1 MDQRE
6 IKTIYRMSFEEV
18 QVRPDG
24 TETVVRRIMDQIH
37 GEDDPS
43 GDIGCLIGLIINSI
57 CNADDPWVGPIIV
70 AAIRR
75 VHNLSKPF
83 NDLADA
89 YLDWKGN
96 EDFED
101 FVEVRRLKEARRKQ
115 GGDA

>member
-24 TETVVRRIMDQIH
+24 SETVVRRIMDQIH
-37 GEDDPS
+37 GEEDPS
-43 GDIGCLIGLIINSI
+43 HDIGCLIGLMVNSI
-57 CNADDPWVGPIIV
+57 CNADDPWAEMIFV
-70 AAIRR
+70 AAILR
-75 VHNLSKPF
+75 VHNLSEPF
-83 NDLADA
+83 SDLADA
-89 YLDWKGN
+89 YRDWEGN
-96 EDFED
+96 EDFDE